1 MLRTIADYDQR
12 AIRWVLRHRRPAFTA
27 FLRVLTYTAWGGVWG
42 VAVITLFILI
52 RNSVFPEQQTL
63 FIDLLRASIAPGLAW
78 IIVTTLKRRWRRRR
92 PFQAIDECAA
102 LTRSP
107 RDDSFP
113 SGHTASAFAFL
124 AALSGARPE
133 FLPYVGIWGLL
144 IAFSRFYLGVH
155 FLSDIA
161 IGGAIGAFVGLL
173 VRFFGVAASF

>member
-1 MLRTIADYDQR
+1 MFRTIADYDQR
-12 AIRWVLRHRRPAFTA
+12 AIRWILRHRKPALTL
-27 FLRVLTYTAWGGVWG
+27 FLRVLTYTAWGGAWG
-42 VAVITLFILI
+42 IAVVTLSVLI
-52 RNSVFPEQQTL
+52 RTSALPEQQTL
-63 FIDLLRASIAPGLAW
+63 FADLLHASIAPGLAW

-124 AALSGARPE
+124 TALSGTRPE
-133 FLPYVGIWGLL
+133 LLPYVGTWAVL

-161 IGGAIGAFVGLL
+161 IGGFIGACVGFAF
-173 VRFFGVAASF
+173 RFYG